1 MPEEWELGPKR
12 IKNTTSYKYLGD
24 HITNDGKN
32 KQTIEKRFNQVQG
45 IIRQINT
52 TASSSIMKAIE
63 SKVILELYDSC
74 VVPSFLYN
82 AESWTLTTSDESEL
96 DKLGIRVL
104 KRLFDLPEKTPS
116 PAVIYSL
123 GALFIT
129 QKIDTMKFMYLHKI
143 LKRNDE
149 HWTKK
154 MLFHLK
160 AQKIG
165 WAENICQK
173 LKDYGLEEDWT
184 KIKDLSKCNWKNS
197 VNAAV
202 FNMNKIKLTQSCKE
216 KTKHQNCKI

>member
-1 MPEEWELGPKR
+1 
-12 IKNTTSYKYLGD
+12 
-24 HITNDGKN
+24 
-32 KQTIEKRFNQVQG
+32 
-45 IIRQINT
+45 
-52 TASSSIMKAIE
+52 MK
-63 SKVILELYDSC
+63 KMMILELYDSC

-149 HWTKK
+149 HRTKK

-160 AQKIG
+160 SLKMG
-165 WAENICQK
+165 WAENISQK
-173 LKDYGLEEDWT
+173 LSDYGLEEDWT
-184 KIKDLSKCNWKNS
+184 KIKNLSKGNWKNT
-197 VNAAV
+197 VNTAA
-202 FNMNKIKLTQSCKE
+202 FNMNKKKLTQGCKE
-216 KTKHQNCKI
+216 KKENTEKIKPKTKYILDKIDEYTLFFL